1 MQSSPD
7 QDEFIELEGGRFG
20 GGGGSGGD
28 SDDGSERNEGGVS
41 AVELERRLHEVRHR
55 RDRERIS
62 ALESALR
69 RAERRLM
76 EKEMEARLWQETAA
90 LALGGQPAP
99 RGVERGQ

>member
-1 MQSSPD
+1 M
-7 QDEFIELEGGRFG
+7 
-20 GGGGSGGD
+20 
-28 SDDGSERNEGGVS
+28 S
-41 AVELERRLHEVRHR
+41 AVELERRQHEVRHR

>member
-1 MQSSPD
+1 MRSSSD
-7 QDEFIELEGGRFG
+7 EDDEFIELEGGRFG
-20 GGGGSGGD
+20 GGGGD

-90 LALGGQPAP
+90 LALGGPPAP

>member
-7 QDEFIELEGGRFG
+7 EDEFIELEGGRFG
-20 GGGGSGGD
+20 GGGGD

-41 AVELERRLHEVRHR
+41 AVELERRLHELRHR

-69 RAERRLM
+69 RAERRLT

-90 LALGGQPAP
+90 LALGGPPAP
-99 RGVERGQ
+99 RDAGRGQ

>member
-1 MQSSPD
+1 MRSSSD
-7 QDEFIELEGGRFG
+7 EDDEFIELEGGRFG
-20 GGGGSGGD
+20 GGGGD